1 MLLRVF
7 LGVLLSVLSN
17 NLLRDRI
24 KNTILSQIRN
34 IKINLLSSSMFSFL
48 LETAQ
53 SAFCAVKHQTAVIWM
68 VLCWKR
74 HILVP
79 KCCLGVFVV
88 LIHREFK
95 VILCV
100 ETFDYSSNHRKL
112 RR

>member
-1 MLLRVF
+1 MLLGVF

-24 KNTILSQIRN
+24 KNTILNQIRN

-53 SAFCAVKHQTAVIWM
+53 SAFRAVKHQAAVIWI

-74 HILVP
+74 HTGS
-79 KCCLGVFVV
+79 KV
-88 LIHREFK
+88 LPWEFL
-95 VILCV
+95 LC
-100 ETFDYSSNHRKL
+100 
-112 RR
+112 